1 MAKKQDK
8 ELTRAL
14 RRRGLRQQQVARRL
28 DEAIGPNHSHSQ
40 PAARIR

>member
-14 RRRGLRQQQVARRL
+14 LRSGLRQQVARRL